1 MGMKAEVTE
10 KDKRLREVEGVEV
23 SVHHLDIPEFK
34 FKRFKFFSTIL
45 TPHPSAGKFNP
56 FNPFNLL
63 NLFNCS
69 SSA

>member
-34 FKRFKFFSTIL
+34 FKWFKFFSTIL
-45 TPHPSAGKFNP
+45 TPPSFGW
-56 FNPFNLL
+56 
-63 NLFNCS
+63 
-69 SSA
+69 